1 MANEQQVKLDKTAV
15 AIYNRVLK
23 EKNNTNW
30 YDIIDNGLYLK
41 NLSKDKKMLKQ
52 IENVIKNN
60 QTQYGNKLKCVG
72 DYISFTDETKKG
84 LTEKENYAQVA
95 KKCQELLIKF
105 LEDLSKSEAF
115 NSFQRGSDYAGKS
128 YKTAFD
134 AFIKKLNNVKFRWRK
149 SANGKM
155 NAVMKSLSLKGAVS
169 GKNSDEMIKLAKTI
183 NDSVFSFRSEVSK
196 MIDDLI
202 EENEKYQKSA
212 DGYGNP
218 QFSSAIGEIV
228 KKKNIKLKS
237 IRSYLLK
244 EEKEEAAEDK
254 KRFDDLMKERDDAK
268 N

>member
-134 AFIKKLNNVKFRWRK
+134 AFIKKLN
-149 SANGKM
+149 GKM
-155 NAVMKSLSLKGAVS
+155 NAVMKSLSLKGAAS

-218 QFSSAIGEIV
+218 QFSSAIGEMV

-254 KRFDDLMKERDDAK
+254 KRFDDLMK
-268 N
+268 

>member
-1 MANEQQVKLDKTAV
+1 
-15 AIYNRVLK
+15 
-23 EKNNTNW
+23 
-30 YDIIDNGLYLK
+30 
-41 NLSKDKKMLKQ
+41 
-52 IENVIKNN
+52 
-60 QTQYGNKLKCVG
+60 
-72 DYISFTDETKKG
+72 
-84 LTEKENYAQVA
+84 
-95 KKCQELLIKF
+95 
-105 LEDLSKSEAF
+105 
-115 NSFQRGSDYAGKS
+115 
-128 YKTAFD
+128 
-134 AFIKKLNNVKFRWRK
+134 
-149 SANGKM
+149 
-155 NAVMKSLSLKGAVS
+155 MKSLSLKGAAS

-218 QFSSAIGEIV
+218 KFSSAIGEIV

-254 KRFDDLMKERDDAK
+254 KRFDDLMKERD

>member
-134 AFIKKLNNVKFRWRK
+134 AFIKK
-149 SANGKM
+149 SYNGKM
-155 NAVMKSLSLKGAVS
+155 NAVMKSLSLKGAAS

-218 QFSSAIGEIV
+218 QFSSAIGEMV

-254 KRFDDLMKERDDAK
+254 KRFDDLMK
-268 N
+268 